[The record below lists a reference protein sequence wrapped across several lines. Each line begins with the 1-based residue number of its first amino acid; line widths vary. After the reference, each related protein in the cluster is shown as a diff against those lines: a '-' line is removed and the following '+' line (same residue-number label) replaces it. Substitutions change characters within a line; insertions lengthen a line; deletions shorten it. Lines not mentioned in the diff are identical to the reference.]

1 MLYIFDKDGTL
12 VQQIN
17 GERPPNKLSEQ
28 KPIPGVLAKCQA
40 LIAEGHLLAVASN
53 QGGVAF
59 GYITAAEA
67 HEMVKQIADYIG
79 ATTYAVCVTHPNG
92 KKRSAKR
99 ESHFRKPDGGM
110 IEYLMDA
117 FGVSKAETVY
127 IGDLD
132 TDQQAA
138 EAAGVKFIW
147 ASEFFGWEEKKGGLA
162 TKAQRK

>member
-12 VQQIN
+12 VQDID
-17 GERPPNKLSEQ
+17 GKRPPNKLSEQ
-28 KPIPGVLAKCQA
+28 KPIAGVLEKCQA
-40 LIAEGHLLAVASN
+40 LIADGHLLAVASN

-92 KKRSAKR
+92 KRKAARR
-99 ESHFRKPDGGM
+99 ESRFRKPDSGM
-110 IEYLMDA
+110 IDYLMDA
-117 FGVSKAETVY
+117 FGVLPSETVY
-127 IGDLD
+127 IGDLG

-147 ASEFFGWEEKKGGLA
+147 AKDFFGWA
-162 TKAQRK
+162 

>member
-17 GERPPNKLSEQ
+17 GERPPNSLAEQ
-28 KPIPGVLAKCQA
+28 KPIPGVLAKCQK
-40 LIAEGHLLAVASN
+40 LIADGHLLAVASN

-59 GYITAAEA
+59 GFITAVEA
-67 HEMVKQIADYIG
+67 HAMVKQIADYIG
-79 ATTYAVCVTHPNG
+79 ATTYAVCVTHPTG
-92 KKRSAKR
+92 KKKSARR

-117 FGVSKAETVY
+117 FGVLPTETVY
-127 IGDLD
+127 IGDMD

-147 ASEFFGWEEKKGGLA
+147 AKDFFGQGESN
-162 TKAQRK
+162 R